1 MNDAVG
7 PVLRAT
13 DDVDGLIA
21 AIHAD
26 NPGQDI
32 EVVDRGAYVRVQAR
46 RRLRLTR
53 TSVERELG
61 RPFAMRELEPML
73 AAFAG
78 RIETTSDAVTWEY
91 VTRGSDL

>member
-13 DDVDGLIA
+13 DDLDGLIS

-32 EVVDRGAYVRVQAR
+32 EVADLGACVRVHAP

-73 AAFAG
+73 IAFAG

-91 VTRGSDL
+91 LTRGDDL